1 MRRALIDIVHVLIIM
16 TVGVSLGLGASIV
29 YTDYLYS
36 PYGNLTYLG
45 VREPNSLTAS
55 AHYDTDTASKRASET
70 AQQVAAWARE
80 NKATVLF
87 VADEGGFVVNFG
99 AVDGSG
105 LIERELGI
113 SEFGTEAQKGA
124 YVRDDPAF
132 LEVYVHDNTL
142 LPGILNLPVLGTF
155 ENTGNMPIIEH
166 ADFLYPLELN
176 TSPNGLV
183 YTDAK
188 DVDGLIALFESRGL
202 DATVYSQPLLASLTQ
217 LPQRLLMGSVYTQA
231 LVVSFVGLLFCFGYM
246 TLSLYRSRERWL
258 WVHHLYGLSLRR
270 IACMSLVLCSLSAL
284 VQTSI
289 FVALFVPG
297 RSYLPEHEI
306 ARVVSLVLGILLTCG
321 ILAHAVGILWI
332 GRRLSMRGETT

>member
-1 MRRALIDIVHVLIIM
+1 MRRRLIDIVNVLILM
-16 TVGVSLGLGASIV
+16 AVGVSLGLGASIV

-55 AHYDTDTASKRASET
+55 AHYDVGTASKRASET
-70 AQQVAAWARE
+70 SRQVASWALE

-87 VADEGGFVVNFG
+87 AADEGGFVVNFG

-113 SEFGTEAQKGA
+113 SGLGTGAQRGT
-124 YVRDDPAF
+124 YVRNDPAF
-132 LEVYVHDNTL
+132 LETYIRDSTL
-142 LPGILNLPVLGTF
+142 LPGIMNLPVLGTF
-155 ENTGNMPIIEH
+155 ESAGNMPIIEH

-188 DVDGLIALFESRGL
+188 DVDSLIALFESRGL
-202 DATVYSQPLLASLTQ
+202 DATVYSQPLSVSLAQ

-231 LVVSFVGLLFCFGYM
+231 LIVAFVGLLFCFGYM

-270 IACMSLVLCSLSAL
+270 IAYTGLAFGALSAL
-284 VQTSI
+284 IQTGI
-289 FVALFVPG
+289 FAALFMLG
-297 RSYLPEHEI
+297 RSYLPEYEI
-306 ARVVSLVLGILLTCG
+306 ARVVFLVLTILLTCG

-332 GRRLSMRGETT
+332 GRRLSMRGGTA